1 MTVFTPVQRFLSLL
15 ALICTITTVPSHAQ
29 SVDWS
34 QALAGEHRS
43 DANRARDP
51 YRHPAET
58 LDFFGVTPTS
68 TVLEMYPGG
77 GWYTE
82 VLAPVLANSGTLYA
96 AHMGVNESP
105 YARRSLGAFLSKIG
119 ANNDVYKSV
128 VVTEFNPP
136 ESLAIAPPNSVD
148 VALAFRNLHSW
159 IRLNTIE
166 KAFMAVYDS
175 LKPGGVFGIVQ
186 HRGNPGMTVEQMK
199 NSGYVTEAYAIEL
212 AELVG
217 FELVA
222 KSEINANPK
231 DTKDYENGVW
241 TLPPSYRLGDQDR
254 EKYEAIGES
263 DRMTL
268 KFRKPE

>member
-1 MTVFTPVQRFLSLL
+1 MPVFLSIHRLLRGMALVFTMATLP
-15 ALICTITTVPSHAQ
+15 ALAQ
-29 SVDWS
+29 SAVWS
-34 QALAGEHRS
+34 EALNGAHRS
-43 DANRARDP
+43 DANKARDA

-58 LDFFGVTPTS
+58 LDFFGITPTS

-119 ANNDVYKSV
+119 ANSDLYKAV

-136 ESLAIAPPNSVD
+136 EALAIAPPNSVD
-148 VALAFRNLHSW
+148 VALAFSNLHSW

-175 LKPGGVFGIVQ
+175 LKPGGIFGIVQ

-231 DTKDYENGVW
+231 DTKDYERGVW

-254 EKYEAIGES
+254 EKYQEIGES

>member
-1 MTVFTPVQRFLSLL
+1 MPVFLSIHRLLRGMVLVFTMVTLP
-15 ALICTITTVPSHAQ
+15 ALAQ
-29 SVDWS
+29 SAVWS
-34 QALAGEHRS
+34 EALNGEHRS
-43 DANRARDP
+43 DANKARDA

-58 LDFFGVTPTS
+58 LDFFGITPTS

-119 ANNDVYKSV
+119 ANSDLYKAV
-128 VVTEFNPP
+128 IVTEFNPP
-136 ESLAIAPPNSVD
+136 EALAIAPPNSVD

-175 LKPGGVFGIVQ
+175 LKPGGIFGIVQ

-231 DTKDYENGVW
+231 DTKDYERGVW

-254 EKYEAIGES
+254 EKYQEIGES